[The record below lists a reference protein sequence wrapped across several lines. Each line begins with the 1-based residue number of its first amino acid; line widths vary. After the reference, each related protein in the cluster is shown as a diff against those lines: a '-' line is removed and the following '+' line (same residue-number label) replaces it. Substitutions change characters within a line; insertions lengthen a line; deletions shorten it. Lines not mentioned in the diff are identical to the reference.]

1 MAEGVNVRIPE
12 RLKNFVEQQAGPDGL
27 YQSPSEYVRDLIRRD
42 YEQQEAEKWAW
53 LKAELA
59 PGMAA
64 SDDAFIE
71 VTAEE
76 IIREAKARRDQK

>member
-64 SDDAFIE
+64 SDDEFIE
-71 VTAEE
+71 VTADD
-76 IIREAKARRDQK
+76 INKLGRKMRDQ

>member
-12 RLKNFVEQQAGPDGL
+12 RLKSFVEQQAGPDGL

-53 LKAELA
+53 LRAELA

-64 SDDAFIE
+64 SDDEFLD
-71 VTAEE
+71 VTAED
-76 IIREAKARRDQK
+76 IIREAKARRAQK